1 MERKKIG
8 FPVPLHTWM
17 KKKNIKDRIYST
29 LLSSKS
35 RNRDIFNTKYIESLI
50 NDKDISSFS
59 GSSKVYQT
67 SSAHKVWMCYNLETF
82 FSDNE

>member
-1 MERKKIG
+1 
-8 FPVPLHTWM
+8 M